1 MNIDTLQFTPMS
13 AMAGGLMIGVAAALY
28 MLLNGRIAGISGML
42 GRLIDPAT
50 ADRASPLAFLVGLIA
65 APWLWRLFAPLPD
78 VTISAS
84 NTLLIAAG
92 LLVGFGTR
100 YGSGCTSGH
109 GVCGISRGSA
119 RSLVAT
125 VTFMAFGIL
134 TVFLLRHV

>member
-1 MNIDTLQFTPMS
+1 MSIDMVHFTPVS
-13 AMAGGLMIGVAAALY
+13 AVAGGVAIGVAAALY

-42 GRLIDPAT
+42 GSLIDT
-50 ADRASPLAFLVGLIA
+50 RAANRAAPFAFLAGLVA
-65 APWLWRLFAPLPD
+65 APWLWRVFASLPG

-84 NTLLIAAG
+84 DSTLIVAG

-119 RSLVAT
+119 RSLAAT
-125 VTFMAFGIL
+125 ATFISFGVL
-134 TVFLLRHV
+134 TVFLFHHV

>member
-1 MNIDTLQFTPMS
+1 MTIDTLQFTPVS
-13 AMAGGLMIGVAAALY
+13 ALAGGLMIGAAAALY

-42 GRLIDPAT
+42 GRLIDRAT

-65 APWLWRLFAPLPD
+65 APWLWRLFAPLPGI
-78 VTISAS
+78 TISAS

-125 VTFMAFGIL
+125 GTFMAFGIL